1 VGCNPKFHAS
11 WAVAGWFMFGKFPAY
26 GVVVA
31 AGVCKSWRS
40 YSTSFAVRV
49 VVGCGI
55 CYGWVG
61 GGAAGVFNWSSG
73 VV

>member
-1 VGCNPKFHAS
+1 MAHAS
-11 WAVAGWFMFGKFPAY
+11 WAVAGWFMCCTGPVY

-31 AGVCKSWRS
+31 GGVLRSWRS

-49 VVGCGI
+49 VVGGS
-55 CYGWVG
+55 G
-61 GGAAGVFNWSSG
+61 GAAAGVFNWSSG